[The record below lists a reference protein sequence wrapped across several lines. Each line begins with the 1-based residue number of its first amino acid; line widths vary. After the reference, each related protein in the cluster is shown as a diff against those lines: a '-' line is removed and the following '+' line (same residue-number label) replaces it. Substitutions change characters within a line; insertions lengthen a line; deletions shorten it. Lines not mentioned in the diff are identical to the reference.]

1 MPGKHNVVTVR
12 TDQGKQKFQKQ
23 HLCMSLREYIYE
35 RKPRSMYW
43 VNEMWYVLPRSCEL
57 FMRHMPTF
65 VLVHTVIISF
75 LL

>member
-35 RKPRSMYW
+35 RKPRSTYW
-43 VNEMWYVLPRSCEL
+43 VNE
-57 FMRHMPTF
+57 
-65 VLVHTVIISF
+65 I
-75 LL
+75 